1 MRKSQWQGMYI
12 NYSKIISCSLIK
24 GNLYENIMTEY
35 VEGISRREN
44 RFLIFELEDSET
56 WGYYTVSEGRP
67 ILTILNWYFKWL
79 NTT

>member
-1 MRKSQWQGMYI
+1 MYI

-35 VEGISRREN
+35 VEGISRRKN

-56 WGYYTVSEGRP
+56 
-67 ILTILNWYFKWL
+67 
-79 NTT
+79 